1 MNDTQKA
8 LIYMLSCAVNGIVP
22 DTARVQAMDLE
33 KLYRLAK
40 FHSVRGA
47 VCIALKRA
55 GVQDK
60 QFDQAYKK
68 AVRKNIYLDM
78 ERNAIIADFEKQGIW
93 YMPLKGSVLKD
104 LYPENGMR
112 QMADNDVLFDAD
124 KQELSKE
131 IMLAHGYTA
140 EHYGVGN
147 HDVYMKPPVLNFEL
161 HTALFGSAHAEPLYK
176 YYADTKRLLQRDEG
190 NNYGYHFS
198 DEDFYVYMT
207 AHEWKHYNGNGTGIR
222 SLLDCYVYCKIKGD
236 NLNWKYITEQCKQL
250 EIADFEKER
259 RALAVRVFFSD
270 KLPDLTESEQ
280 EMLMS
285 YLTAGTYGTI
295 ESSIKKKLKQQSKEK
310 YILSNMFPNLDYM
323 KRSVGFVRKIPLLYP
338 FGIVYRWGRILVKRR
353 NYLSVILKVM
363 KKNDNKK
370 I

>member
-1 MNDTQKA
+1 MNGTNKD
-8 LIYMLSCAVNGIVP
+8 LIYLLYCAVNGITP

-33 KLYRLAK
+33 RLYRLAK
-40 FHSVRGA
+40 FHTVRGA

-78 ERNAIIADFEKQGIW
+78 ERTAILSDFEQQGIW

-112 QMADNDVLFDAD
+112 EMADNDMLYDAD
-124 KQELSKE
+124 KQQEVKQ
-131 IMLAHGYTA
+131 IMLGHGYTA
-140 EHYGVGN
+140 ESVGKSH

-161 HTALFGSAHAEPLYK
+161 HTALFSSAHAEPLYS
-176 YYADTKRLLQRDEG
+176 YYADTKRLLIKDEG

-207 AHEWKHYNGNGTGIR
+207 AHEWKHYNGSGTGIR
-222 SLLDCYVYCKIKGD
+222 SLLDCYVYCKVKGD
-236 NLNWKYITEQCKQL
+236 NLNRNYITEQCKQL

-259 RALAVRVFFSD
+259 RILAVKVFSSET
-270 KLPDLTESEQ
+270 LPDLTESEQ

-285 YLTAGTYGTI
+285 YLTAGTYGTFDNA
-295 ESSIKKKLKQQSKEK
+295 IKKKLKDQSK
-310 YILSNMFPNLDYM
+310 LSFWVHSIFIPRKQMAA
-323 KRSVGFVRKIPLLYP
+323 SVPFTAKSPLLYP
-338 FGIVYRWGRILVKRR
+338 VGIFWRTFRVMLFKQDKIKQTIKAVKK
-353 NYLSVILKVM
+353 YGK
-363 KKNDNKK
+363 
-370 I
+370 